1 MADLFLY
8 LAIAAL
14 ICCSAFFSGT
24 EIAFASVNTLRLK
37 NAADQGSRSAQI
49 AYAICTHYDRALCT
63 ILIGNNLVNIAASS
77 IATVIAIR
85 LFGVGGTVYA
95 TLAMTV
101 LILIFGEIFPK
112 ILAKEH
118 CDGFVSHTAA
128 PLHLLMVLTG
138 PLVTGITRLIDRIS
152 ALWGGTPDPTPIT
165 ADELVTMIETV
176 EDEGVIDEERSDLLQ
191 SAVGFGETTVEEI
204 LTPRVDLTAIDL
216 QKSRDEIL
224 KIMEESPFSRI
235 PVYDE
240 DLDSVKGILYLNHAY
255 RVLAASPDAPIETL
269 IMPAFF
275 LHKSTRLPVALREL
289 RSRHLQMAVVRD
301 DFGGNCGVVTLEDI
315 LEELVGDIWD
325 ESDPIENELQAL
337 DDTHF
342 RVSGSMNLNDLL
354 WELDL
359 EQYENTF
366 DSATVGGW
374 ITELQ
379 GDFPAVG
386 DHIRWH
392 NLDVIVEALDEL
404 RVTRILI
411 ELLPKEAEDVDERE
425 KTP

>member
-1 MADLFLY
+1 MPDLFLY
-8 LAIAAL
+8 LAIVGL

-24 EIAFASVNTLRLK
+24 EIAFAAVNPLRLK
-37 NAADQGSRSAQI
+37 NAADGGSRTAQI

-85 LFGVGGTVYA
+85 LFGNDGTIYA
-95 TLAMTV
+95 TLVMTV

-118 CDGFVSHTAA
+118 SDSFVSRTAA
-128 PLHLLMVLTG
+128 PLRLLMIVTN
-138 PLVTGITRLIDRIS
+138 PMVTGITRLVDRIS
-152 ALWGGTPDPTPIT
+152 ALWGGMPELAPIT

-176 EDEGVIDEERSDLLQ
+176 EDEGVIDEDRSDLLQ

-216 QKSRDEIL
+216 KDSRETIL
-224 KIMEESPFSRI
+224 KIMDESPFSCI
-235 PVYDE
+235 PVYEE
-240 DLDSVKGILYLNHAY
+240 DLDSVKGVLYLNHAY
-255 RVLAASPDAPIETL
+255 RILADDPSTPIEAL

-275 LHKSTRLPVALREL
+275 LHKSTHLPVALREL
-289 RSRHLQMAVVRD
+289 RSRHLQMAVVLD

-325 ESDPIENELQAL
+325 ESDPIESELQAL

-342 RVSGSMNLNDLL
+342 RVSGSMSLHDLL

-359 EQYENTF
+359 DQYEDEF

-379 GDFPAVG
+379 GDFPAAG
-386 DHIRWH
+386 DRLTWR
-392 NLDVIVEALDEL
+392 NLNITVEELDEL

-411 ELLPKEAEDVDERE
+411 ELPPREEEDAD
-425 KTP
+425 